1 MDRYVCIHG
10 HFYQPPRE
18 NPWLEDVE
26 LQESAYPFHDWNRR
40 ITEECYRQ
48 NGTSRILGSD
58 KKIIDIVNNYSSISF
73 NFGPTLLHWLE
84 SHTPEVYEKIVEAD
98 NESKKLFSGHGSAL
112 AQVYNHVIM
121 PLANSRDKHTQIIWG
136 IKDFER
142 RFKRKPEGMWLSET
156 AVDTE
161 TLEILAEH
169 GIRFTILAPRQAKR
183 VRKIEGKKW
192 TEVKED
198 SFCTT
203 MPYICNLPSGKGI
216 NLFFYDGKAAHEVA
230 YGGLLHSGE
239 NFAARMTES
248 FKDNGSPSQL
258 VHIGTD
264 GESFGH
270 HHRHGDMALA
280 YCLYHI
286 RTNGSAKVTIYAEYL
301 DKYPPTHE
309 VQIHEN
315 SSWSC
320 VHGIERWRS
329 NCGCCADQSLSGKQ
343 EWRGPLRKALDWLRD
358 KISEAYEQNMA
369 KYCQDPWAA
378 RNEYI
383 DVVNDRTEQS
393 TDNFMGRIT
402 GRKLTYEEKII
413 FLKLMEMQR
422 MAMLMYTSCGWFFDN
437 ISGIETVQVMQY
449 ASRAIQLHHEIMKVD
464 LLGEFEAM
472 LKEAP
477 ANIDGFENGRDVFEA
492 YVKPARID
500 LYRVG
505 ANFAL
510 SSIFAE
516 SLDKEQEIYCYTA
529 TMADYETAKAGTQTL
544 TTGKALIH
552 SNVVQEMQRVD
563 FATLHLGDHNLMA
576 TLSEPMPDE
585 DFLQMRRSLE
595 DAFRKGD
602 TNEVMRQMNI
612 RFDGNSYSIW
622 HLFKDEQ
629 RRLIYELL
637 GDTWEE
643 ITRSF
648 RHIYE
653 HNYAIMLMLRGMNMA
668 LPKALAGPA
677 EFVVNQELCNLIRA
691 DEINVDRLQEL
702 TSEAARLSL
711 QLDQKTLSFEASAKI
726 NGLMVALE
734 QSRDDIQLLI
744 TIESVLNILH
754 SFVPDMNLQTA
765 QNLFFRIRKEEYPDI
780 KSKASANDEQSVKWI
795 TLFEKVAGHLG
806 LNIE

>member
-48 NGTSRILGSD
+48 NGASRILGSD

-73 NFGPTLLHWLE
+73 NFGPTLLYWLE
-84 SHTPEVYEKIVEAD
+84 SHTPEVYEKIIEAD
-98 NESKKLFSGHGSAL
+98 SESKKLFSGHGSAL
-112 AQVYNHVIM
+112 AQVYNHIIM
-121 PLANSRDKHTQIIWG
+121 PLANSRDKQTQVIWG

-169 GIRFTILAPRQAKR
+169 GIKFTILAPRQAR
-183 VRKIEGKKW
+183 RFRKTGSKKW
-192 TEVKED
+192 TDAKED
-198 SFCTT
+198 SLCTT
-203 MPYICNLPSGKGI
+203 MPYVCNLPSGKSI
-216 NLFFYDGKAAHEVA
+216 NLFFYDGKVAHDVA

-239 NFAARMTES
+239 NFAARLIES
-248 FKDNGSPSQL
+248 FNDNDSPARLS
-258 VHIGTD
+258 HIATD

-286 RTNGSAKVTIYAEYL
+286 RTNGSAEVTIYAEYL

-320 VHGIERWRS
+320 VHGVERWRS
-329 NCGCCADQSLSGKQ
+329 NCGCCANQSLSGKQ
-343 EWRGPLRKALDWLRD
+343 QWREPLRKALDWLRD
-358 KISEAYEQNMA
+358 KISETFEQNLS
-369 KYCQDPWAA
+369 KYCQDPWGT
-378 RNEYI
+378 RNAYI
-383 DVVNDRTEQS
+383 DIINDRTSENVNNFINKAAGRELPCEDKS
-393 TDNFMGRIT
+393 T
-402 GRKLTYEEKII
+402 

-449 ASRAIQLHHEIMKVD
+449 ASRAIQLHQEITKTD
-464 LLGEFEAM
+464 LHGGFEAI

-477 ANIDGFENGRDVFEA
+477 ANVASLKNGQDVFEA

-516 SLDKEQEIYCYTA
+516 SPDQEQEIYSYTA
-529 TMADYETAKAGTQTL
+529 TMADYETAKAGAQIL
-544 TTGKALIH
+544 ATGKALIQ
-552 SNVVQEMQRVD
+552 SNVVQEMQQVD
-563 FATLHLGDHNLMA
+563 FATLHLGDHNLITA
-576 TLSEPMPDE
+576 LSAPMPDG
-585 DFLQMRRSLE
+585 DFQQMRRNLE
-595 DAFRKGD
+595 DAFRRGD

-612 RFDGNSYSIW
+612 RFSGNSYSIW

-677 EFVVNQELCNLIRA
+677 EFIVNQELCNLIRA
-691 DEINVDRLQEL
+691 EEINVVRLKEL
-702 TSEAARLSL
+702 TDEAARLSL
-711 QLDQKTLSFEASAKI
+711 QLDQTTLRYEASAKI
-726 NGLMVALE
+726 NGLMKKLE
-734 QSRDDIQLLI
+734 QARDDIQLLI

-765 QNLFFRIRKEEYPDI
+765 QNLFFTILKEKYPDM
-780 KSKASANDEQSVKWI
+780 KAKATAKDRDALTWTES
-795 TLFEKVAGHLG
+795 FESIADHLE